1 MPDAPSILLPP
12 GFGKGLF
19 FGDVEQPLQGIFETS
34 ETQKLMVSAK
44 LEFNDGRIYRYN
56 RNGGVIA
63 AKSGLMNSGP
73 AVNTD
78 LEAETQTTIGANV
91 AVGDVEIIVLIQ
103 TGSALAENAM
113 AQGTVYVESATTA
126 AFGDEYP
133 IIASK
138 LDDSDDTLLRLRLR
152 YPIRTA
158 WTGSTVITIKPSPNW
173 NTVVFPTTAENAA
186 VGVNKV
192 AVPINYFYWGQT
204 GGPCSMLVDNGD
216 TLVKGD
222 ACGAPSSAGAAGE
235 VGNQGT
241 TDQIWG
247 RVLHGIAGDSMAL
260 VYLTLDT

>member
-1 MPDAPSILLPP
+1 MPDAPSILIPP
-12 GFGKGLF
+12 VFGKGLL
-19 FGDVEQPLQGIFETS
+19 FGDVEQPKQGIFEVS
-34 ETQKLMVSAK
+34 ETQKLAVSAK

-56 RNGGVIA
+56 RNGGVLL
-63 AKSGLMNSGP
+63 AKGLMNSGP
-73 AVNTD
+73 AVEAK
-78 LEAETQTTIGANV
+78 LEAETQSTSGT
-91 AVGDVEIIVLIQ
+91 AVEVDDVEIVVDITTAL
-103 TGSALAENAM
+103 TLAENAL
-113 AQGTVYVESATTA
+113 AEGTLYIESGLTA
-126 AFGDEYP
+126 GLGDDYP

-138 LDDSDDTLLRLRLR
+138 LDSSDDTLLRLRLR

-158 WTGSTVITIKPSPNW
+158 WDASTVITIKPSPHW
-173 NTVVFPTTAENAA
+173 NTVVFPATAESAA

-204 GGPCSMLVDNGD
+204 GGPCAMLVDNGD

-222 ACGAPSSAGAAGE
+222 ACGAPSTAGAAGE

>member
-1 MPDAPSILLPP
+1 MPDAPSILIPP
-12 GFGKGLF
+12 VFGKGLF
-19 FGDVEQPLQGIFETS
+19 FGDVEQPKQGIFEVS

-56 RNGGVIA
+56 KNGGTIA

-73 AVNTD
+73 AVESK
-78 LEAETQTTIGANV
+78 LEQETQA
-91 AVGDVEIIVLIQ
+91 AVGGTVKVGNVEILVDIT
-103 TGSALAENAM
+103 TGSALAENAL
-113 AQGTVYVESATTA
+113 AGGTIYVESATTA

-138 LDDSDDTLLRLRLR
+138 LTVGDDTEIRLRLR

-158 WTGSTVITIKPSPNW
+158 WTTSTVITIKPSPHW
-173 NTVVFPTTAENAA
+173 KTVVFPTTAESAA

-192 AVPINYFYWGQT
+192 AVPVNYFYWGQT

-222 ACGAPSSAGAAGE
+222 VCGAPGTAGEAGE

-260 VYLTLDT
+260 VYLTID